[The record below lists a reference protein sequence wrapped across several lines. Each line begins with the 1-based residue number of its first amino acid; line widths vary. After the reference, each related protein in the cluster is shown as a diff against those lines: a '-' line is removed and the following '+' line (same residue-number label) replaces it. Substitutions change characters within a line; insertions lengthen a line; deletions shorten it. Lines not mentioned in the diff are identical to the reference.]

1 MIVMIVYV
9 LLVAVGE
16 VIAFYVAQAFD
27 GFVPSAWS
35 MVFYMSLFFG
45 VIWAMWP
52 ASVFVTEKWL
62 IGAEAAK

>member
-1 MIVMIVYV
+1 MIVMIIYV

-16 VIAFYVAQAFD
+16 VIAFLLGTALD

-35 MVFYMSLFFG
+35 MIFYMVLFFG

-52 ASVFVTEKWL
+52 VAVWITEKWFVHPQ
-62 IGAEAAK
+62 GAR